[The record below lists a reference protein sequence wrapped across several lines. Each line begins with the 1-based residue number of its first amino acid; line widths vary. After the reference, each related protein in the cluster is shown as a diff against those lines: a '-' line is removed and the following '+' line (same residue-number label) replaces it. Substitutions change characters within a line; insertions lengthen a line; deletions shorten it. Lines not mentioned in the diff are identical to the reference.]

1 MRSAG
6 RVVVG
11 LLLLGLALFHFI
23 FGIANFGFVERLPEN
38 LDVLIEGVSAW
49 VAAACLSWATRNHL
63 RRKPWASSVVLGGSV
78 FTAGMLI
85 SIATGAST
93 PEMIQVV
100 APVLLVGGVAWIIER
115 PAMSEESRS
124 SLQ

>member
-11 LLLLGLALFHFI
+11 LLLMALALFHFF

-49 VAAACLSWATRNHL
+49 VAAACLFWAMRNHL
-63 RRKPWASSVVLGGSV
+63 RGKPWAALVALGGSV

-85 SIATGAST
+85 SISTGAST

-100 APVLLVGGVAWIIER
+100 VPVLLVGGVAWIMER
-115 PAMSEESRS
+115 VAMGEQSGS